1 MLPLIGAL
9 AGGAIGGG
17 ALLPIALG
25 SGLGSFIETGD
36 LGRGIMTGIGAAA
49 TGGMYSNLAGAGPLA
64 QYAPFIRTAGGA
76 LGAASM
82 NPEEEE
88 KLRLRSRNKTLNV
101 QPYRRTP
108 RGLTSRPLSSN
119 IKGFQ
124 EGGIASIGINDK
136 DAIVGAIRALRKQVD
151 KETAIKALSEFVA
164 RFGRDA
170 LVDLAEKVQKNM
182 VAKTDRPSEGM
193 LRGAGDG
200 MSDMIPANLEGEED
214 ILLSQNEYIVPADVV
229 SGLGNGSSDAGAEV
243 LDDMSDKV
251 RMARTGTTK
260 QAPEINA
267 MRMVPA

>member
-17 ALLPIALG
+17 ALLPIAVG

-49 TGGMYSNLAGAGPLA
+49 TGGMYGKLAGAGSLA
-64 QYAPFIRTAGGA
+64 QYAPYIQTAGAG
-76 LGAASM
+76 LGAMAM

-88 KLRLRSRNKTLNV
+88 KLRLRSRAKTLNV
-101 QPYRRTP
+101 QHYRRTA
-108 RGLTSRPLSSN
+108 RGLTSRPASTN

-124 EGGIASIGINDK
+124 EGGIASVGKNDK
-136 DAIVGAIRALRKQVD
+136 QIIIEAIRALRKQVD
-151 KETAIKALSEFVA
+151 RETAIKALSEFVA
-164 RFGRDA
+164 RFDREA
-170 LVDLAEKVQKNM
+170 LIDLAQKVQNNM
-182 VAKTDRPSEGM
+182 VAQTDRPSEGM

-200 MSDMIPANLEGEED
+200 MSDMIPANLEGQED

-243 LDDMSDKV
+243 LDDMSDNV

-260 QAPEINA
+260 QAPQINA
-267 MRMVPA
+267 TKMVPA

>member
-25 SGLGSFIETGD
+25 SGLGSFAETGD

-49 TGGMYSNLAGAGPLA
+49 TGGMYGNFAGSGPLA
-64 QYAPFIRTAGGA
+64 QFAPFIKTAGGA
-76 LGAASM
+76 LGAAAM

-88 KLRLRSRNKTLNV
+88 ELRLRSRNKTLNV
-101 QPYRRTP
+101 QPYTRTP
-108 RGLTSRPLSSN
+108 RGLTSRPVSTN
-119 IKGFQ
+119 IKGYE
-124 EGGIASIGINDK
+124 EGGIASIGKNDK
-136 DAIVGAIRALRKQVD
+136 QVIIDAVRALRKQVD

-164 RFGRDA
+164 RFDREA
-170 LVDLAEKVQKNM
+170 LIDLAQKVQKNM
-182 VAKTDRPSEGM
+182 VARTDRPSEGM

-200 MSDMIPANLEGEED
+200 MSDMIPANLEGQED

-243 LDDMSDKV
+243 LDSMSDKV
-251 RMARTGTTK
+251 RTARTGTTK

-267 MRMVPA
+267 SQMVPV